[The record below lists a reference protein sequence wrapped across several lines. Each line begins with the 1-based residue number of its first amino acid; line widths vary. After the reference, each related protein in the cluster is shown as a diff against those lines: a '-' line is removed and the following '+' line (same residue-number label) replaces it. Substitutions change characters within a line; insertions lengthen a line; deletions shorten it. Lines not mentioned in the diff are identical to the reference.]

1 MQPARVTLS
10 GGEARGPTPE
20 PGTYVIDAKAS
31 AVRFRT
37 RSVFGLVPVRG
48 TFAVA
53 RGAVTVADAVEE
65 STVDVAIRADS
76 FDSGLARR
84 DEHVRSAD
92 YLDAAAHPEIVFR
105 GHRIRFTGPLAVLE
119 GELTVRGVSGPVE
132 VSVDAVTVDERRL
145 AVRGTATVDRYALG
159 VTKANG
165 MTGRRLHVDLDVHAV
180 R

>member
-1 MQPARVTLS
+1 MDTPKTGSLS
-10 GGEARGPTPE
+10 APE
-20 PGTYVIDAKAS
+20 PGTYVIDARAS

-37 RSVFGLVPVRG
+37 HSVLGLVPVRG

-53 RGAVTVADAVEE
+53 RGAVADAAEE
-65 STVDVAIRADS
+65 STVDVAIRADT

-105 GHRIRFTGPLAVLE
+105 GLRVRYAGPQAVLE
-119 GELTVRGVSGPVE
+119 GELTVRGVTGPVQ
-132 VSVDAVTVDERRL
+132 VSVDEVTADGRRL
-145 AVRGTATVDRYALG
+145 VVRGTATVDRYAFG
-159 VTKANG
+159 VTKARG
-165 MTGRRLHVDLDVHAV
+165 MTGRRLHVDLAVHAA